1 MKRRWY
7 IIPIAILLVCVVCAF
22 AVRTT
27 YTDTTGDLS
36 DFQYSAGADLTQ
48 ALDTL
53 GEKDAAKVPQKLAD
67 GADLIVQAKFGGD
80 RSVTPNAAFA
90 AVQITQVYK
99 GSANMCGKQIYVLE
113 DMVVHPEPEFHNIMT
128 AGCYIPLQMDD
139 TYLLYLKR
147 VQFQPARKQTEF
159 QKSQYYPYTQSALG
173 AFRITN
179 TKQTKLFSST
189 GHYQLKDYSGCDL
202 PAGKLETIDFY
213 NKVRAQ
219 VFAQWKISARV

>member
-36 DFQYSAGADLTQ
+36 GFQYSAGADLTQ

-67 GADLIVQAKFGGD
+67 GADLIVRAKFSGD

-90 AVQITQVYK
+90 AVQVEQVYK
-99 GSANMCGKQIYVLE
+99 GDASIQGKQIRILE
-113 DMVVHPEPEFHNIMT
+113 DMVVHPEPEFHNIM
-128 AGCYIPLQMDD
+128 AADCYIPLQTGD

-147 VQFQPARKQTEF
+147 VQFQPSRKQTEF

-173 AFRITN
+173 AFRITD
-179 TKQTKLFSST
+179 TKQTKLFSAT
-189 GHYQLKDYSGCDL
+189 GQYKLEDFSGCDL
-202 PAGKLETIDFY
+202 PAEKQETIDFY
-213 NKVRAQ
+213 NQVRAQ
-219 VFAQWKISARV
+219 VFAQWKISA